1 MTYPTYFEA
10 FDAKKMLKDYPI
22 GEDLWNRFKG
32 MSRDELYSIQ
42 NERFLDVLKRAWE
55 VPFYQRH
62 WGAAGVEAGDI
73 KSLEDITKLPTY
85 SKSDLMKSL
94 ADYPPIGDFSGLDS
108 YTAETR
114 PPLIFHT
121 TSGTTGTPQPLLFG
135 AYSREVQNLL
145 LGRTYRFQ
153 GLQPAATVQS
163 CYGHGMINGGHYIR
177 EAVLHYTNAMF
188 LSAGTGI
195 ETRSL
200 QQINLMKD
208 FRTSVLIGF
217 ADYIK
222 RLADV
227 ARENGIIPGEDIK
240 IDMISGHF
248 GMESRDVLADAWGG
262 PELFD
267 WYGIGDTGAISAE
280 GPDHDGMYIWEDAQY
295 VEILDPDTDEP
306 LHGEGVFGNQIVT
319 CLFKNDIYPII
330 RYNSN
335 DVTEIMPYSNS
346 LDLPFRRTRGFMG
359 RSDNMVKLRG
369 INIYPQGI
377 GPILEQNENFAG
389 DYICLVERD
398 SSGRD
403 EMTVRL
409 EAKSHTEE
417 TAAAFRKL
425 LKQKLGIEMNV
436 ELNDQGSLASETG
449 IEHRQKP
456 IRLVDNRFKK

>member
-10 FDAKKMLKDYPI
+10 FDSKKMLEDYPL
-22 GEDLWNRFKG
+22 GDALFDRFKG
-32 MSRDELYSIQ
+32 MSRDELHGIQ
-42 NERFLDVLKRAWE
+42 NERFLDVMKRAWNI
-55 VPFYQRH
+55 PFYQKH
-62 WGAAGVEAGDI
+62 WGSAGVEPRDI
-73 KSLEDITKLPTY
+73 TSIDDITKLPCY

-94 ADYPPIGDFSGLDS
+94 AEHPPIGNFSGLET
-108 YTAETR
+108 YTNDTR
-114 PPLIFHT
+114 PPMVFHT
-121 TSGTTGTPQPLLFG
+121 TSGTTGTPQPLMFG
-135 AYSREVQNLL
+135 PYSREVQNLL

-153 GLQPAATVQS
+153 GLKSGATIQG

-177 EAVLHYTNAMF
+177 EAILHFTNAMY

-200 QQINLMKD
+200 QQVNLMKD
-208 FRTSVLIGF
+208 FNVNVLIGF

-222 RLADV
+222 RLAEV
-227 ARENGIIPGEDIK
+227 AKDNGIIPGEHIK

-248 GMESRDVLADAWGG
+248 GMESREALSEIWGG

-267 WYGIGDTGAISAE
+267 WYGIGDTGVVSTE

-295 VEILDPDTDEP
+295 VEILDTETNEVLDTENAR
-306 LHGEGVFGNQIVT
+306 GNQVVT

-335 DVTEIMPYSNS
+335 DVTEIMPFENS
-346 LDLPFRRTRGFMG
+346 LDLPFRRTRGFLG

-377 GPILEQNENFAG
+377 GPVLENNSAFAG
-389 DYICLVERD
+389 DYICVVERD
-398 SSGRD
+398 ENGRD
-403 EMTVRL
+403 EMTVKL
-409 EAKSHTEE
+409 ESKNCNDSIAKEFK
-417 TAAAFRKL
+417 AL
-425 LKQKLGIEMNV
+425 LKQKMGIEMDV
-436 ELNDQGSLASETG
+436 SLTKPGELAAETG